1 MALGHLV
8 SITWPARVCLI
19 VAATAVGTFAQP
31 ISFGLQ
37 VFPVF
42 EKAGCP
48 NCHNP
53 NGVASATR
61 FLFPDEDAPQSRIEA
76 FGKSL
81 VELVDRNAPESS
93 LLLLKPTNRVPHG
106 GGVRIAKG
114 SPEEA
119 SLKVWIAYLSTM
131 PPSEVAGALR
141 YKQEESAGRG
151 VTRIAVLRRLTHSQY
166 NNTVHDLL
174 HEASSPASQFPP
186 EDFVNGFKDQYEG
199 LSISPIQGEAY
210 ALAAERLAANAFR
223 RGDSRGLLPCPAATA
238 GSICGVKFVRSFGRK
253 AFRRPLTDHEIA
265 RYSAL
270 FTAQHDATKG
280 AQMVIEA
287 MLQSPNFLFWLDN
300 TPNPSWKPYATASR
314 LSYFL
319 WNTMPDDGLL
329 DSAAAGE
336 LSTPEGLER
345 VTRRMLADPR
355 ARQGVDEFV
364 SEWLRFDRVT
374 TAARERRMYPL
385 FSRELATAMTEEA
398 KRFIGD
404 LVWNSK
410 DFREAFTANY
420 SFINSDLAAVYKVNA
435 PAHDF
440 DRTEFPVKDERAGVL
455 GQTLF
460 LTLTSKPEGTAPT
473 GRGLF
478 IREQF
483 LCQHVPPPPPGVD
496 TNLPPVEES
505 QPVTNRQRMAMHA
518 TNKMCAGCHSLI
530 DPIGFAYE
538 KFDAIGMHHDKAR
551 LLFMPVAKNAVAA
564 RSAKPNEVYL
574 DVDTTGTITGLENAR
589 FTNPR
594 EIGEL
599 LARTP
604 ECQQCVVKQV
614 FRYMAGRLET
624 PADWPVLNRA
634 FDDFRSTQFRF
645 QEMLVSLAKAREFGP
660 ASKDIHVARNNQ
672 AQ

>member
-1 MALGHLV
+1 MRTPVRVLNLGV
-8 SITWPARVCLI
+8 QIWAVF
-19 VAATAVGTFAQP
+19 AATASGVFGQQV
-31 ISFGLQ
+31 SFSLQ

-61 FLFPDEDAPQSRIEA
+61 LHFPDEDAPKPRIEA
-76 FGKSL
+76 FGRSL
-81 VELVDRNAPESS
+81 VDLVDRNAPDGS

-106 GGVRIAKG
+106 GGVRIARN

-119 SLKVWIAYLSTM
+119 TLKAWIAYLTTLSG
-131 PPSEVAGALR
+131 SELAGALK
-141 YKQEESAGRG
+141 YKQEEAAGRG
-151 VTRIAVLRRLTHSQY
+151 VAPTAVLRRLTHSQY

-174 HEASSPASQFPP
+174 HEASSPAGQFPL
-186 EDFVNGFKDQYEG
+186 EDFVNGFKDQYEA

-223 RGDSRGLLPCPAATA
+223 RGDSRGLLACKPDAADST
-238 GSICGVKFVRSFGRK
+238 CGARFVQSFGLR
-253 AFRRPLTDHEIA
+253 AFRRPLTVHEMA
-265 RYSAL
+265 RYGAL
-270 FTAQHDATKG
+270 FSTQKDVIKG
-280 AQMVIEA
+280 AQLVIEA
-287 MLQSPNFLFWLDN
+287 MLQSPNFLFWLDE
-300 TPNPSWKPYATASR
+300 TPNPQWKPYATASR

-319 WNTMPDDGLL
+319 WNTMPDDALL
-329 DSAAAGE
+329 NSAAHGE
-336 LSTPEGLER
+336 LSTPDGLER
-345 VTRRMLADPR
+345 VARRMLADPK
-355 ARQGVDEFV
+355 ARQGLDEFV

-374 TAARERRMYPL
+374 TAARERRMFPL

-404 LVWNSK
+404 LVWNDR
-410 DFREAFTANY
+410 DFTEAFTANH
-420 SFINSDLAAVYKVNA
+420 SFINSDLAAVYKVSP
-435 PAHDF
+435 PARDF
-440 DRTEFPVKDERAGVL
+440 DRVEFPLKEDRAGLL
-455 GQTLF
+455 GQALF

-478 IREQF
+478 VREQF

-505 QPVTNRQRMAMHA
+505 RPMTNRDRMALHA

-530 DPIGFAYE
+530 DPIGFAFE
-538 KFDAIGMHHDKAR
+538 KFDAIGMYHDKAQ
-551 LLFMPVAKNAVAA
+551 LLFMPVVQDAVKA
-564 RSAKPNEVYL
+564 RSAKPREVYL
-574 DVDTTGTITGLENAR
+574 DVDTTGVITGLKDAR

-599 LARTP
+599 LAHTA
-604 ECQQCVVKQV
+604 ECQECMVKQV

-624 PADWPVLNRA
+624 PADRPALHRA
-634 FDDFRSTQFRF
+634 FEDFRNSHFRF
-645 QEMLVSLAKAREFGP
+645 KEMLVSLVMGREVSP
-660 ASKDIHVARNNQ
+660 AGKDFHVARNYQ
-672 AQ
+672 TQ